1 MPVCAP
7 VKHTEVIRER
17 SSSFVLS
24 ASKERGHSYSG
35 DLEKQMKLALDQVR
49 EGGAAPMREFLKNL

>member
-17 SSSFVLS
+17 SSSLVPS
-24 ASKERGHSYSG
+24 ASKERGRSYSD

-49 EGGAAPMREFLKNL
+49 EGRVAPMREFLKNL

>member
-17 SSSFVLS
+17 PNLNVPS
-24 ASKERGHSYSG
+24 ASKERGHSYSD

-49 EGGAAPMREFLKNL
+49 EGKVSPMREFLKNL